1 MVAELVEVSFTDF
14 FYSKP
19 VKIVQ
24 AQIKHLDDLVPLFN
38 GYRIFYKQDSNI
50 KDAKTFLIERIV
62 NKESIIF
69 IAYSND
75 NAIGFT
81 QLYPLFSSVS
91 MQPMYLLN
99 DLFVDSNYRN
109 KGVGNIL
116 IKAAKDLCTKNNYKG
131 LAIQTAFDNPA
142 QHLYE
147 RLDFDKDPDL
157 HFFWTANK

>member
-1 MVAELVEVSFTDF
+1 M
-14 FYSKP
+14 
-19 VKIVQ
+19 KIIQ
-24 AQIKHLDDLVPLFN
+24 AQIKHLDDLVLLFD
-38 GYRIFYKQDSNI
+38 GYRMFYKQDSNL
-50 KDAKTFLIERIV
+50 KTAKAFLKERIT

-91 MQPMYLLN
+91 MQPIYLLN

-109 KGVGNIL
+109 KSVGHIL
-116 IKAAKDLCTKNNYKG
+116 IQATKDLCTKNNYKG
-131 LAIQTAFDNPA
+131 LAIQTAYDNPA

-147 RLDFDKDPDL
+147 RLGFKKDTDL
-157 HFFWTANK
+157 QFFWSAN